1 MILQDELAEAEEEI
15 AAADEQKKKKS
26 MLVAFLAAV
35 LSPAFLKSFTLTF
48 LGEWGDR
55 SQIATI
61 G

>member
-1 MILQDELAEAEEEI
+1 MAEAEEEI
-15 AAADEQKKKKS
+15 AASDAKKKQTSKG
-26 MLVAFLAAV
+26 VAVLSAV
-35 LSPAFLKSFTLTF
+35 LSPAFIKAFSLTF